1 MGKRHLVP
9 LGSPDFAP
17 WKTSLST
24 HPNQPASALQG
35 AMGMADC
42 LVPGPRYTLIERR
55 YPMKKVLS
63 VTAVATALMITPAAA
78 GNLVEVAAKA
88 GSFNT
93 LIAAAKAAGLAG
105 ALAEGENLTV
115 FAPTDEAFAA
125 LPEGTVES
133 LLKPENKDKL
143 AAILSYHVVPRK
155 LTSNM
160 LPGRTI
166 HVKTIK
172 AGGDKMLAVT
182 KSGSGVTVDGA
193 SVVSAD
199 IKADNGV
206 IHVIDK
212 VVLPSS

>member
-1 MGKRHLVP
+1 
-9 LGSPDFAP
+9 
-17 WKTSLST
+17 
-24 HPNQPASALQG
+24 
-35 AMGMADC
+35 
-42 LVPGPRYTLIERR
+42 
-55 YPMKKVLS
+55 MKKFFAVS
-63 VTAVATALMITPAAA
+63 AVALAISGTPAAA
-78 GNLVEVAAKA
+78 GNLVEVAQDA

-105 ALAEGENLTV
+105 ALADGSNLTV
-115 FAPTDEAFAA
+115 FAPTDEAFAK
-125 LPEGTVES
+125 LPEGTVET

-143 AAILSYHVVPRK
+143 VAILSYHVLPRK

-172 AGGDKMLAVT
+172 AGGDKMLSVN
-182 KSGSGVTVDGA
+182 KSSGGVTVDEA

-212 VVLPSS
+212 VMLPSD